1 MFIVKSADKM
11 MVSGTL
17 KKKKIPIQQ
26 GLETQSR
33 GVKVYGILHR
43 RKNKSFAIGKKYPSH
58 HLVVQEPRH
67 ELKQGLEK
75 HACK

>member
-1 MFIVKSADKM
+1 

-17 KKKKIPIQQ
+17 KKIKMPSQE
-26 GLETQSR
+26 GLETQGR
-33 GVKVYGILHR
+33 GVKVYDILHR
-43 RKNKSFAIGKKYPSH
+43 RKNKSFAIGKKYPSQ